1 MTALEFKYKNLK
13 DKIYNSNKLI
23 EREGTKFA
31 ILLQL

>member
-23 EREGTKFA
+23 EREGTKLVIFC
-31 ILLQL
+31 